1 MGLPKLKLS
10 LQLKRMKIK
19 PTRKFKLKTQY
30 PLCLWHSLYLVFSDW
45 NKKEVNDGE
54 NIRDDSGSPDQPT
67 KGKEGLAQVKSLPH
81 GQTNLRLRMSG
92 SKMMMWMNLFLLDV
106 SLH

>member
-19 PTRKFKLKTQY
+19 PTRKFKLKTKY
-30 PLCLWHSLYLVFSDW
+30 PVWHSLYLVFSDW

-67 KGKEGLAQVKSLPH
+67 KDKEGLAQVKSLPH

-92 SKMMMWMNLFLLDV
+92 TKMMMWINLFLLDV
-106 SLH
+106 GLH